1 MEIENYP
8 PGTPCW
14 IDLQT
19 TDPAAAK
26 DFYGQLFGWAF
37 DEAAIGPRANY
48 SAARLRNL
56 SVAAIY
62 GQGSQKA
69 NGAPPHWNTY
79 ITVADADASAKRA
92 VALGGSVLAKP
103 GDIFSE
109 GRMAVIQD
117 PTGAVFS
124 LWQPKDG
131 VGARLVN
138 EPNTWCWN
146 ELYTSNLDA
155 SGKFYS
161 ELFGWHSKVVQ
172 STEPA
177 IKMLSFSLAGRDVAS
192 MMQIQKEWGDVPPN
206 WAVYFAV
213 ENCRE
218 AVEKAK
224 SLGAVVYLEPRE
236 IPGGGAFAGFQDPQG
251 AHLLVME
258 MGQAMPT

>member
-1 MEIENYP
+1 MEIENYA
-8 PGTPCW
+8 PGTPSW

-19 TDPAAAK
+19 TDQAAAK
-26 DFYGQLFGWAF
+26 DFYGQLFGWIF
-37 DEAAIGPRANY
+37 DEVPIGPRSTY
-48 SAARLRNL
+48 SAAKVRGH

-62 GQGSQKA
+62 QGPKQA
-69 NGAPPHWNTY
+69 NGAPPHWSTY
-79 ITVADADASAKRA
+79 ITVADANASAARA

-103 GDIFSE
+103 RDVFSE
-109 GRMAVIQD
+109 GRMAVIRD

-146 ELYTSNLDA
+146 ELYTNNLDA

-161 ELFGWHSKVVQ
+161 ELFGWHSKAIQ

-177 IKMLSFSLAGRDVAS
+177 IKLLSFSLAGREVAS

-218 AVEKAK
+218 TVEKAK

-236 IPGGGAFAGFQDPQG
+236 TPEGGAFAGFQDPQG

-258 MGQAMPT
+258 LGQAMST